1 MNNKKLA
8 VLGIAAVLSAAAAIW
23 VNRMGQSVQTSNLTN
38 SPLIGGLDVEAVAS
52 IQVIGEKGADKATL
66 KRSEGRFVVVE
77 KENYPASNPKV
88 NDLINACV
96 DMRTAELRSDDP
108 AFHEDLGVT
117 DQKAKYKITFA
128 DSQDKPIV
136 SLLVSN
142 PPVENKQEV
151 FARLE
156 SDNKTY
162 LVLESPYIQT
172 KPLDYID
179 GLLTQTETAQITEAV
194 LTDPNGTSY
203 TLKAGEGGAITLSD
217 MPAGKQFKGSDY
229 RQVFGALS
237 GLRFDDVAAAS
248 DAYKDLK
255 FSSKYVCTLKD
266 STVYTLELA
275 KKDGKNFMKMTAEFT
290 DKTPVTIEK
299 GGSESEEVLKAKEA
313 KLLASDAASAFAK
326 KHAGWLYILPDSK
339 FTELT
344 KAKGDL
350 LEDIPAAPADPNQ
363 PAAATAPKPA

>member
-1 MNNKKLA
+1 MNNTKLA
-8 VLGIAAVLSAAAAIW
+8 ILAIAAVLSAAAAIW
-23 VNRMGQSVQTSNLTN
+23 VNQMGQSVQTSNLTN
-38 SPLIGGLDVEAVAS
+38 SPLIGGLDIEAVAL
-52 IQVIGEKGADKATL
+52 IQVVGEKGANKVTL
-66 KRSEGRFVVVE
+66 RRSEGRFVVVE
-77 KENYPASNPKV
+77 KEGYPASNARV

-117 DQKAKYKITFA
+117 EQKAKFKITFA

-136 SLLVSN
+136 SMLISN
-142 PPVENKQEV
+142 PPVESKQEV

-172 KPLDYID
+172 RPLDYID
-179 GLLTQTETAQITEAV
+179 GLLTQIETAKISQVTLA
-194 LTDPNGTSY
+194 DPNGASY
-203 TLKAGEGGAITLSD
+203 TLKAGEGDMVALLD
-217 MPAGKQFKGSDY
+217 MPAGKQLKGSDY
-229 RQVFGALS
+229 RQVFGSLS
-237 GLRFDDVAAAS
+237 SLRLDDVVAMS
-248 DAYKDLK
+248 DAHKDLK
-255 FSSKYVCTLKD
+255 FSKYICTLKD

-344 KAKGDL
+344 KAKADL
-350 LEDIPAAPADPNQ
+350 LEDIPPAKPADPNQ
-363 PAAATAPKPA
+363 PAAKPV

>member
-8 VLGIAAVLSAAAAIW
+8 ILGIAAVLFAVAAVW
-23 VNRMGQSVQTSNLTN
+23 VNRMEQSAQTSNLTN
-38 SPLIGGLDVEAVAS
+38 SPLIGGLDIEAVAS
-52 IQVIGEKGADKATL
+52 IQVVGEKGADKVTL
-66 KRSEGRFVVVE
+66 KRSEGRFVVIE
-77 KENYPASNPKV
+77 KENYPASNAKV
-88 NDLINACV
+88 NELINACV
-96 DMRTAELRSDDP
+96 DMRTAELQSDDP

-117 DQKAKYKITFA
+117 DQKAKFKITFA

-136 SLLVSN
+136 SLLISN
-142 PPVENKQEV
+142 PPAEGKQEV

-156 SDNKTY
+156 SDDKTY

-172 KPLDYID
+172 KPLDYVD
-179 GLLTQTETAQITEAV
+179 GQLMQTEAAKISEVA

-203 TLKAGEGGAITLSD
+203 TLKAGEGDTVVLSD
-217 MPAGKQFKGSDY
+217 MPAGKQFKGTDY
-229 RQVFGALS
+229 RQVFGAIS
-237 GLRFDDVAAAS
+237 GLRFDDVAAMS
-248 DAYKDLK
+248 DVYKDLK
-255 FSSKYVCTLKD
+255 FGSKYVCTLKD

-299 GGSESEEVLKAKEA
+299 GGSESEEVLKAKET
-313 KLLASDAASAFAK
+313 KLLASDAAGAFAK

-344 KAKGDL
+344 KAKGAL
-350 LEDIPAAPADPNQ
+350 LEDIPAKPADPNQ
-363 PAAATAPKPA
+363 PAAKPV